1 MKRAV
6 DEVLPADLKA
16 VPFPI
21 VLFLFAVIKLK
32 YSSKTFFHF
41 DTMD

>member
-21 VLFLFAVIKLK
+21 VLFLFAVIIIITIYVYK
-32 YSSKTFFHF
+32 YIVLY
-41 DTMD
+41 